1 MLGHNGAGKSTT
13 IKMLTGMIKPSS
25 GNAYV
30 LGKSVIDDRKDTT
43 KLIGFCPQHSILY
56 DCLTAKEHMTFYGHL
71 KETNKSVRCYSSI
84 LFPLSIFKNC
94 CNIGMNYMIF
104 LFLEALGL

>member
-30 LGKSVIDDRKDTT
+30 LGSSVVDDVKATSQY
-43 KLIGFCPQHSILY
+43 IGFCPQHSILY
-56 DCLTAKEHMTFYGHL
+56 DCLNAREHMTFYGHL
-71 KETNKSVRCYSSI
+71 KAGAESVSI
-84 LFPLSIFKNC
+84 PSRVVVNS
-94 CNIGMNYMIF
+94 
-104 LFLEALGL
+104 

>member
-30 LGKSVIDDRKDTT
+30 LGKSVVDDVKATSQY
-43 KLIGFCPQHSILY
+43 IGFCPQHSILY
-56 DCLTAKEHMTFYGHL
+56 DCLNAREHMTFYGHL
-71 KETNKSVRCYSSI
+71 KAGAESVSNPSSVVVN
-84 LFPLSIFKNC
+84 P
-94 CNIGMNYMIF
+94 
-104 LFLEALGL
+104 